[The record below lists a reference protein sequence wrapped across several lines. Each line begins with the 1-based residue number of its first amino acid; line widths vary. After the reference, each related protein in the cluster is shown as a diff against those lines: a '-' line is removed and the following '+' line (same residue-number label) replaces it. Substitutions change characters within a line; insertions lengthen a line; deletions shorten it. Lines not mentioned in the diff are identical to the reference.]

1 MRAWR
6 VHAFGGIPALK
17 LDEVPPPQPANGEV
31 LVRVL
36 AASLNAADLLIAQ
49 GAFPRVTQADLPVT
63 LGCDFVGIVER
74 CGAAVQEFRAGEAVF
89 GLANLRQ
96 GSFAE
101 YTLADRQALAL
112 VPRTADLNTYAAIPL
127 AALTAWQGL
136 FKHGAI
142 HAGQRVLVLG
152 AAGGVGH
159 HAVQMASDTGAVV
172 YASAAVREFEFL
184 RSMGA
189 HQVIDRDQPLEA
201 RCSEIDLVLDLV
213 GGPAQESAWRVLNNT
228 GALVSAVS
236 TPNGPSASSLTQR
249 GCRFVCQRDRNDLE
263 QISLLV
269 RAGRLRP
276 SIAQRFAFDHA
287 PSALQLLQQG
297 GIRGKIILTL

>member
-6 VHAFGGIPALK
+6 VHEFGGIPALK
-17 LDEVPPPQPANGEV
+17 LEEVPPPQPAAGEV

-63 LGCDFVGIVER
+63 LGCDFVGIVEC
-74 CGAAVQEFRAGEAVF
+74 CGAAVQEFHAGEAVL
-89 GLANLRQ
+89 GLANLGQ

-101 YTLADRQALAL
+101 YTLADQQALAP
-112 VPRTADLNTYAAIPL
+112 VPSTADLNTCAAIPL

-136 FKHGAI
+136 FKHGAV

-159 HAVQMASDTGAVV
+159 YAVQMASNAGAIV
-172 YASAAVREFEFL
+172 YASAAAREFEFL
-184 RSMGA
+184 GSIGA
-189 HQVIDRDQPLEA
+189 HQVIDRDQPLEEG
-201 RCSEIDLVLDLV
+201 CSEVDLVLDLV
-213 GGPAQESAWRVLNNT
+213 GGRTQDSAWRVLNKT

-236 TPNGPSASSLTQR
+236 IPNERSAASPTQR
-249 GCRFVCQRDRNDLE
+249 SCRFICQRDRNDLE
-263 QISLLV
+263 QICALV
-269 RAGRLRP
+269 QTGRLRS
-276 SIAQRFAFDHA
+276 SISRYFSFDQA
-287 PSALQLLQQG
+287 PSALQSLREG

>member
-6 VHAFGGIPALK
+6 VHAFGGIPALR
-17 LDEVPPPQPANGEV
+17 LDDVPPPQPAEREV

-36 AASLNAADLLIAQ
+36 AASLNAADLLIAR
-49 GAFPRVTQADLPVT
+49 GAFPRITETDLPVT
-63 LGCDFVGIVER
+63 LGCDFVGIVE
-74 CGAAVQEFRAGEAVF
+74 CSGAAAQEFRAGATVC
-89 GLANLRQ
+89 GLAKLGQ

-101 YTLADRQALAL
+101 YTLADRQAL
-112 VPRTADLNTYAAIPL
+112 VPVPHTADLNTYAAIPL

-136 FKHGAI
+136 FKHGALQ
-142 HAGQRVLVLG
+142 AGQRVLILG

-159 HAVQMASDTGAVV
+159 YAVQMASNGGAIV

-189 HQVIDRDQPLEA
+189 YQLIDRDEPLEEG
-201 RCSEIDLVLDLV
+201 CSDMDLVLDLV
-213 GGPAQESAWRVLNNT
+213 GGRTQGGAWRVLNKS

-236 TPNGPSASSLTQR
+236 VPDERSAASPAQR
-249 GCRFVCQRDRNDLE
+249 SCRFVSQRDRNDLE
-263 QISLLV
+263 RISLLV
-269 RAGRLRP
+269 QTGRLRP
-276 SIAQRFAFDHA
+276 SIAQRFAFDQA
-287 PSALQLLQQG
+287 ASALQLSQLG

>member
-6 VHAFGGIPALK
+6 AHAFSGIPALK
-17 LDEVPPPQPANGEV
+17 LDEVPLPRPAEREV

-36 AASLNAADLLIAQ
+36 AASLNAADLLIVQ

-74 CGAAVQEFRAGEAVF
+74 CGAAVREFRAGEAVF
-89 GLANLRQ
+89 GLANLGQ

-101 YTLADRQALAL
+101 YTLADQQALAP
-112 VPRTADLNTYAAIPL
+112 VPRAADLNTCAAIPL

-136 FKHGAI
+136 FKHGAV

-159 HAVQMASDTGAVV
+159 YAVQMASNAGAIV

-184 RSMGA
+184 RNIGA

-201 RCSEIDLVLDLV
+201 GCSEIDLVLDLV
-213 GGPAQESAWRVLNNT
+213 GGPTQDGAWRVLNNS

-236 TPNGPSASSLTQR
+236 VPDERSAAAPAQR
-249 GCRFVCQRDRNDLE
+249 SCRFVCQRDRNDLE
-263 QISLLV
+263 QISLLMQT
-269 RAGRLRP
+269 GRLRP

-287 PSALQLLQQG
+287 PSALQLLQEG